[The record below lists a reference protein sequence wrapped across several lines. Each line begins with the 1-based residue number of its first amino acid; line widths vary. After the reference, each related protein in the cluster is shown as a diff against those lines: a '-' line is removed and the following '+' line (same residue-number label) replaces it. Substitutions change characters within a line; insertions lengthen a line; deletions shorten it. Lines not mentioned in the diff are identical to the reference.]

1 MSSVGGLSP
10 AEQHLGEA
18 LAALVDG
25 ELPHD
30 ARDRVLAHLATCP
43 RCKAEADEQ
52 RRLKS
57 VFSAA
62 APPPPSDG
70 LLARLENLPG
80 VDLDSLDGAARRS
93 PFADGEP
100 GGARTGGRAGGAR
113 APRTGG
119 FGGRRDA
126 GPRPRP
132 GLTPAGAG
140 AGAARSR
147 PGGSVLDGG
156 LLDGGGVL
164 DGGVLD
170 GGPGFPIHEV
180 DRPAVARGRR
190 FAFAAAGAVSFAAL
204 ALGGA
209 LPIEAAV
216 DPAGSPAV
224 TPGDRGVPARYSYDP
239 QLSTSGGAQDTGGV
253 QPYSPQ
259 SGLQMAASA
268 TAASTAT
275 PQPPLLSVV
284 AVTKPSTAAPPAQ
297 PAPPAPKT
305 ALSGMNTPPPR

>member
-1 MSSVGGLSP
+1 VSSVGGLSP

-62 APPPPSDG
+62 APPAPSDG

-80 VDLDSLDGAARRS
+80 VDLDDAARRS
-93 PFADGEP
+93 PFADGGA
-100 GGARTGGRAGGAR
+100 GGARTGGRAGGSR

-119 FGGRRDA
+119 LGGRRDA
-126 GPRPRP
+126 GSRPRP
-132 GLTPAGAG
+132 GLTPAAAG
-140 AGAARSR
+140 ARRRS
-147 PGGSVLDGG
+147 GGSVLDGG

-180 DRPAVARGRR
+180 DRPAAARGRR

-204 ALGGA
+204 ALGGS

-224 TPGDRGVPARYSYDP
+224 TPGDRGEPARYSYDP
-239 QLSTSGGAQDTGGV
+239 QLSTSGGAQDAGEV
-253 QPYSPQ
+253 QPFATQ
-259 SGLQMAASA
+259 SGSLQMAASA
-268 TAASTAT
+268 TAATTAT

-284 AVTKPSTAAPPAQ
+284 AVTKPSTSAPQ
-297 PAPPAPKT
+297 T

>member
-62 APPPPSDG
+62 APPAPSDG

-80 VDLDSLDGAARRS
+80 VDLDDAARRS
-93 PFADGEP
+93 PFAAGDG

-113 APRTGG
+113 ATRAGG

-126 GPRPRP
+126 GSRA
-132 GLTPAGAG
+132 GLTPAGA
-140 AGAARSR
+140 AARRRS
-147 PGGSVLDGG
+147 GGSVLDGG
-156 LLDGGGVL
+156 MLDG
-164 DGGVLD
+164 GGVLD

-180 DRPAVARGRR
+180 ERPAVARGRR

-209 LPIEAAV
+209 LPIEVPV

-239 QLSTSGGAQDTGGV
+239 QLSTGGGAQDAGPV
-253 QPYSPQ
+253 QPFSTH
-259 SGLQMAASA
+259 SGPLQMAASA
-268 TAASTAT
+268 TAATTAT
-275 PQPPLLSVV
+275 PQPPLLSVF
-284 AVTKPSTAAPPAQ
+284 AVTEPSTSAPQ
-297 PAPPAPKT
+297 T
-305 ALSGMNTPPPR
+305 ALSGMNTPSPQ

>member
-80 VDLDSLDGAARRS
+80 VDLDDPARRS
-93 PFADGEP
+93 PFA
-100 GGARTGGRAGGAR
+100 GGAGGAARTGGRAGGVR
-113 APRTGG
+113 APRAGG
-119 FGGRRDA
+119 F
-126 GPRPRP
+126 
-132 GLTPAGAG
+132 
-140 AGAARSR
+140 
-147 PGGSVLDGG
+147 
-156 LLDGGGVL
+156 GGGVL
-164 DGGVLD
+164 DGAVLD

-180 DRPAVARGRR
+180 ERPAAARGRR

-209 LPIEAAV
+209 LPIESAI

-239 QLSTSGGAQDTGGV
+239 QLSTSGGAQDAGPV
-253 QPYSPQ
+253 QPYTTQ
-259 SGLQMAASA
+259 SGPLQMAASA
-268 TAASTAT
+268 TAATTAT
-275 PQPPLLSVV
+275 PQPPLLSVF
-284 AVTKPSTAAPPAQ
+284 AVTKSAT
-297 PAPPAPKT
+297 PAPKT
-305 ALSGMNTPPPR
+305 ALSGMNTPSPQ

>member
-30 ARDRVLAHLATCP
+30 SRDRVLAHLATCP

-62 APPPPSDG
+62 APPAPSDG

-80 VDLDSLDGAARRS
+80 VDLDDAARRS
-93 PFADGEP
+93 PFAGPP
-100 GGARTGGRAGGAR
+100 GGAASTGGRAGAR
-113 APRTGG
+113 TARSGG
-119 FGGRRDA
+119 FGG
-126 GPRPRP
+126 
-132 GLTPAGAG
+132 GAG
-140 AGAARSR
+140 
-147 PGGSVLDGG
+147 GS
-156 LLDGGGVL
+156 VL

-180 DRPAVARGRR
+180 ERPSVARGRR

-209 LPIEAAV
+209 LPIESTV
-216 DPAGSPAV
+216 DPAGGSPAV
-224 TPGDRGVPARYSYDP
+224 TPGDRGEPARYSYDP
-239 QLSTSGGAQDTGGV
+239 QLSTSGGAQDAGPV
-253 QPYSPQ
+253 QPYTTQ
-259 SGLQMAASA
+259 SGPLQMAASA
-268 TAASTAT
+268 TAATTAT
-275 PQPPLLSVV
+275 PQPPLLSVF
-284 AVTKPSTAAPPAQ
+284 AVTKPATSAPQ
-297 PAPPAPKT
+297 T
-305 ALSGMNTPPPR
+305 ALSGMNTPSPQ

>member
-10 AEQHLGEA
+10 AEHHLGEA

-62 APPPPSDG
+62 APPAPSDG

-80 VDLDSLDGAARRS
+80 VDLDDAAHRS
-93 PFADGEP
+93 PFAAGDGGDARTSGRV
-100 GGARTGGRAGGAR
+100 GGART
-113 APRTGG
+113 PRTGG

-126 GPRPRP
+126 GTRPGRPARP
-132 GLTPAGAG
+132 GLTPAAAG
-140 AGAARSR
+140 AGAPARRR

-164 DGGVLD
+164 DGAVLD
-170 GGPGFPIHEV
+170 TGPGFPIHEV
-180 DRPAVARGRR
+180 DRPAARGRR

-239 QLSTSGGAQDTGGV
+239 QLSTSGGAQDADEV
-253 QPYSPQ
+253 EPYVSR
-259 SGLQMAASA
+259 SGTLQMAASA
-268 TAASTAT
+268 TAATTAT

-284 AVTKPSTAAPPAQ
+284 AVTRPASSAPQ
-297 PAPPAPKT
+297 T